1 MTPIRTHKQTK
12 QPLQNPD
19 RVLVGEGVL
28 NKLCRKKLKP
38 RQIFL
43 FNDIL
48 VYGSII
54 IKKKKYAR
62 QHIIPLSNVKI
73 EDYPEKEG
81 KMNEFQ

>member
-1 MTPIRTHKQTK
+1 M
-12 QPLQNPD
+12 
-19 RVLVGEGVL
+19 

-81 KMNEFQ
+81 KSVIGHYPLFHILILIYFII